1 MNTSDHNDR
10 LLAKHLA
17 DHQQR
22 LVALHMSLQDAY
34 RSRAISKSAY
44 NKRIR
49 ALDQAI
55 RLHRQLWEW
64 ASAAS
69 SSLTQEE
76 NLGLP
81 NLEQCTPEER
91 GICLD
96 FMRQRVGVLEE
107 LTTQASASLDHITS
121 ALSGRWRWYHATIGL
136 SSLRKSIAKIEGQLL
151 TLRMQEREHDNYFDA
166 ISKQCGKTSPYR
178 PQQNNLQAT
187 IKIFDQLDQLSAKIA
202 QLKQVIASEQQN
214 LATMNTWLDSET
226 KVLEEPLT
234 LSPPPGPEATTKIL
248 NAPFLPELQSFQK
261 TRRRLDLA
269 EQYIQNCVDANPSFG
284 WSQK

>member
-1 MNTSDHNDR
+1 MNTPDQNDR
-10 LLAKHLA
+10 ILAKHLA

-22 LVALHMSLQDAY
+22 LVALHLSLQDAF
-34 RSRAISKSAY
+34 RSRALTKSAY
-44 NKRIR
+44 NRRIK
-49 ALDQAI
+49 ALDQAL

-91 GICLD
+91 SICLE

-107 LTTQASASLDHITS
+107 LTTQASTTLDHINS

-136 SSLRKSIAKIEGQLL
+136 SSLRKSIAKIEGQMIS
-151 TLRMQEREHDNYFDA
+151 LRMQEREHESYFDA
-166 ISKQCGKTSPYR
+166 INKQCSKTSQYR
-178 PQQNNLQAT
+178 PQQNNLQVT
-187 IKIFDQLDQLSAKIA
+187 IKIFDELDQLSAKIGR
-202 QLKQVIASEQQN
+202 LKQIIATEEQN
-214 LATMNTWLDSET
+214 LAEMNTWLQSEA
-226 KVLEEPLT
+226 KVLEEPLP

-269 EQYIQNCVDANPSFG
+269 EQYIQNCVDKNSPIG